1 MPPSCQ
7 HTSQA
12 ISKSSGG
19 CGAGGGILSGS
30 WLSGST
36 GAIGIVLEAL
46 LGADGRAAMGVGA
59 GVGVGVGA
67 GSGLTVRPDSDCGA
81 GIGVGM
87 FIGADT
93 ADDCEYDG

>member
-1 MPPSCQ
+1 M
-7 HTSQA
+7 
-12 ISKSSGG
+12 
-19 CGAGGGILSGS
+19 
-30 WLSGST
+30 
-36 GAIGIVLEAL
+36 LEAL

-59 GVGVGVGA
+59 GVGA

-93 ADDCEYDG
+93 ADDCEYDGVSA

>member
-1 MPPSCQ
+1 
-7 HTSQA
+7 
-12 ISKSSGG
+12 
-19 CGAGGGILSGS
+19 
-30 WLSGST
+30 LSGST

-46 LGADGRAAMGVGA
+46 LGADGRAAMGA
-59 GVGVGVGA
+59 GVGA

-93 ADDCEYDG
+93 ADDCEYDGVSA